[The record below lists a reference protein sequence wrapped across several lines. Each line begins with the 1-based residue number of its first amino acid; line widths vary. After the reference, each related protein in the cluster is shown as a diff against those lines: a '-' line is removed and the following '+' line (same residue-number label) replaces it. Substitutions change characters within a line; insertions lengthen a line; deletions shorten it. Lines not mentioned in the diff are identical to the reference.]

1 MYKLIRM
8 AVFALPLAGGVA
20 WAQASGTSGSAG
32 APGSAMTPPV
42 TDDTRTPTQQR
53 AGRLDDTAPAPALP
67 GDATKPVDIPNRV
80 EDKATTPD
88 TTDRTAPDTSKT
100 TPDTS
105 KTTPGTS
112 NDTSGMTTPGSG
124 ATDETIHKRS
134 TDETQIERKSDTTLD
149 NDRRDSSSKIDDKSN
164 NDVNKDQLDS
174 DK

>member
-42 TDDTRTPTQQR
+42 TDDTRTPMQQR

-80 EDKATTPD
+80 EDK
-88 TTDRTAPDTSKT
+88 ST

-105 KTTPGTS
+105 GTTTPE
-112 NDTSGMTTPGSG
+112 SGV
-124 ATDETIHKRS
+124 TDEKIQKRS
-134 TDETQIERKSDTTLD
+134 TDDTQIERKSDATMD
-149 NDRRDSSSKIDDKSN
+149 NDRRDESSSKIQDKST
-164 NDVNKDQLDS
+164 NDVNKDQNES